1 MIDGRAEGFTV
12 VGLKEGRAE
21 ISSSV
26 VYEVRRLSHKSQIFT
41 IYLSLKNRLAN
52 K

>member
-12 VGLKEGRAE
+12 VGLKEGGAE
-21 ISSSV
+21 ISSV
-26 VYEVRRLSHKSQIFT
+26 VYEVRRLSHKSISLFT
-41 IYLSLKNRLAN
+41 YHSKTGLPINN